1 MLIASVMPGG
11 RASTL
16 LPVAQSTTK
25 GESAMTYLE
34 TLRPHGQNAQSVEAL
49 YQEARRSGQTTAF
62 AQAVQQL
69 YNEAPDQ
76 LLWQAWFYRLTTS
89 PAESATKSSPNWV
102 VAIGLS
108 LLSGILFWFLSGPGF
123 TIGNNEIPL
132 IPFVAA
138 PLCALLIMAFLTMT
152 QQVPTGG
159 HRYRLLLVGAL
170 LAGGVIYVT
179 TVGPRIGAMS
189 NQESYLILAIP
200 HLALLAWVGVG
211 AWVLW
216 RKQAVGD
223 HFAFLIK
230 SFEAIVVGGLFVLA
244 GGLFTGISFGLLETL
259 GIMGGEWLVRLFV
272 AGGGGLIPVLAVAL
286 TYDPTHTPQEQN
298 FQEGISRLIATLMRL
313 MLPLVLLFLVIYITL
328 IPMNFWQP
336 FQQREVLIVYNLL
349 LFAVIGV
356 LVSATPVAGHQLQP
370 NQERWLRRGLLTLV
384 GLAVLISLYALT
396 AIGYRT
402 WNDGFTPNR
411 VTIIGWNVLN
421 IALLTLLL
429 VRQARSSAER
439 WLQAMYETFALGAK
453 AYLAWAVIV
462 LLGLPWLFMWASE
475 PINFWGR

>member
-1 MLIASVMPGG
+1 MAFV
-11 RASTL
+11 
-16 LPVAQSTTK
+16 
-25 GESAMTYLE
+25 E
-34 TLRPHGQNAQSVEAL
+34 TLRSYGQNPQGLETL
-49 YQEARRSGQTTAF
+49 YQEARRSGQAPAF

-69 YNEAPDQ
+69 HDETPDQ
-76 LLWQAWFYRLTTS
+76 LLWQAWFYRLTAST
-89 PAESATKSSPNWV
+89 AERATKSGPNWG

-108 LLSGILFWFLSGPGF
+108 LLSGVLFWFLSGPGF

-132 IPFVAA
+132 LAFVAA
-138 PLCALLIMAFLTMT
+138 PLCALLIMVFLNIT
-152 QQVPTGG
+152 QQLPTGG
-159 HRYRLLLVGAL
+159 HLYRLLLLGASL
-170 LAGGVIYVT
+170 IGGVIYVT
-179 TVGPRIGAMS
+179 MVGPRISAIG
-189 NQESYLILAIP
+189 NQDSYLMLAIP
-200 HLALLAWVGVG
+200 HLALLAWVGIG
-211 AWVLW
+211 LWVLW
-216 RKQAVGD
+216 GKQAVGE

-230 SFEAIVVGGLFVLA
+230 SFEVIVVGGLFVLA

-259 GIMGGEWLVRLFV
+259 GITSEEWLVRLFV

-286 TYDPTHTPQEQN
+286 IYDPQRTPQEQN
-298 FQEGISRLIATLMRL
+298 FEEGLSRLIATLMRL
-313 MLPLVLLFLVIYITL
+313 MLPLVLLFLVVYVAL

-349 LFAVIGV
+349 LFAVIG
-356 LVSATPVAGHQLQP
+356 LLISATPVAVHQLP
-370 NQERWLRRGLLTLV
+370 PTQERWLRRGLLTLA
-384 GLAVLISLYALT
+384 GLAVLISVYALT

-429 VRQARSSAER
+429 ARQFRSSAER

-453 AYLAWAVIV
+453 AYLAWAVII
-462 LLGLPWLFMWASE
+462 LLCLPWLFMWASE

>member
-1 MLIASVMPGG
+1 
-11 RASTL
+11 
-16 LPVAQSTTK
+16 
-25 GESAMTYLE
+25 MTYLE
-34 TLRPHGQNAQSVEAL
+34 TLRPYGQNAQGVEAL
-49 YQEARRSGQTTAF
+49 YQEARRSGQTPAF

-69 YNEAPDQ
+69 YTEAPEQ
-76 LLWQAWFYRLTTS
+76 LLWQAWFYRLATIS
-89 PAESATKSSPNWV
+89 EGSDTKSGPNWR

-108 LLSGILFWFLSGPGF
+108 VLCGVIFWLFSDQERFTFAGNHFPLLLPM
-123 TIGNNEIPL
+123 
-132 IPFVAA
+132 AA
-138 PLCALLIMAFLTMT
+138 PIAALFVIAFLTMN
-152 QQVPTGG
+152 QSPTAR
-159 HRYRLLLVGAL
+159 HRYRLLLLGAL
-170 LAGGVIYVT
+170 LTGGVIYVT
-179 TVGPRIGAMS
+179 TVGPSIRAIS
-189 NQESYLILAIP
+189 NQDSYLILAIP
-200 HLALLAWVGVG
+200 HLALLAWVAVGV
-211 AWVLW
+211 WLLW
-216 RKQAVGD
+216 GKRAVGD
-223 HFAFLIK
+223 HFAFLMK
-230 SFEAIVVGGLFVLA
+230 SFETIVVGGLFVLA
-244 GGLFTGISFGLLETL
+244 GGVFTGISLGLLETL
-259 GIMGGEWLVRLFV
+259 GIFGGEWLMRIFI

-286 TYDPTHTPQEQN
+286 TYDPKRTPQEQN
-298 FQEGISRLIATLMRL
+298 FQEGISRLITTLMRL
-313 MLPLVLLFLVIYITL
+313 MLPLVLLFLVVYVAL

-349 LFAVIGV
+349 LFAVIGL

-370 NQERWLRRGLLTLV
+370 TQERWLRRGLLTLA

-429 VRQARSSAER
+429 VRQFSSRAER

-462 LLGLPWLFMWASE
+462 LVGLPWLFMWASE

>member
-1 MLIASVMPGG
+1 MVF
-11 RASTL
+11 
-16 LPVAQSTTK
+16 V
-25 GESAMTYLE
+25 E
-34 TLRPHGQNAQSVEAL
+34 TLRSYGQNPQGVETL
-49 YQEARRSGQTTAF
+49 YQEARRSGQAASF

-69 YNEAPDQ
+69 HDEAPDQ
-76 LLWQAWFYRLTTS
+76 LLWQAWFYRLTAS
-89 PAESATKSSPNWV
+89 PAESAPKSGPNWI

-123 TIGNNEIPL
+123 TIGNQGMPL
-132 IPFVAA
+132 LLFVAA
-138 PLCALLIMAFLTMT
+138 PLCALLIMAFLNVT
-152 QQVPTGG
+152 QQLPTGG
-159 HRYRLLLVGAL
+159 QRYRLLLLGAL

-189 NQESYLILAIP
+189 NQESYLLLAIP

-211 AWVLW
+211 AWLLW
-216 RKQAVGD
+216 GKQAVGD

-230 SFEAIVVGGLFVLA
+230 SFEVIVVGGLFVLA

-259 GIMGGEWLVRLFV
+259 GITSEEWLVRLFV

-286 TYDPTHTPQEQN
+286 IYDPKRTPQEQN
-298 FQEGISRLIATLMRL
+298 FEEGLSRLIATLMRL
-313 MLPLVLLFLVIYITL
+313 MLPLVLLFLIVYVAL

-349 LFAVIGV
+349 LFAVLGL

-370 NQERWLRRGLLTLV
+370 NQERWLRRGLLTLA

-429 VRQARSSAER
+429 VRQFRSRAER